1 VELKLH
7 MPIYEYQ
14 VADGVR
20 GCEYCRAGFEHFHK
34 SVEVLERCPQCDA
47 PVSKQISAP
56 NVGASESGADDRA
69 KSAGFH
75 KLKKVSKGEYEKL
88 Y

>member
-1 VELKLH
+1 

-14 VADGVR
+14 AAEPVR
-20 GCEYCRAGFEHFHK
+20 SCAHCRDGFEHFHK
-34 SVEVLERCPQCDA
+34 CAGVLSVCPACGA
-47 PVSKQISAP
+47 AVEKMISAP

-75 KLKKVSKGEYEKL
+75 KLKKVSTGEYEKL

>member
-1 VELKLH
+1 

-14 VADGVR
+14 AVEVAKS
-20 GCEYCRAGFEHFHK
+20 CAKCRDGFEYFHK
-34 SVEVLERCPQCDA
+34 SAGVLAACPACGA
-47 PVSKQISAP
+47 PVKKLISAP
-56 NVGASESGADDRA
+56 NVGASESGMDDRA

-75 KLKKVSKGEYEKL
+75 KLKKVSHGEYEKL

>member
-1 VELKLH
+1 

-14 VADGVR
+14 AKDQKKS
-20 GCEYCRAGFEHFHK
+20 CPHCRAPF
-34 SVEVLERCPQCDA
+34 EVLQRISENSLTACPACGA
-47 PVSKQISAP
+47 AIHKLISAP
-56 NVGASESGADDRA
+56 RVGASQSNFDDRA

-75 KLKKVSKGEYEKL
+75 KLKKVSKGEYEKQ

>member
-1 VELKLH
+1 
-7 MPIYEYQ
+7 MPIYEYRA
-14 VADGVR
+14 VEAEKS
-20 GCEYCRAGFEHFHK
+20 CAHCRTGFEFFHR
-34 SVEVLERCPQCDA
+34 SAGLLDACPECGTAVQ
-47 PVSKQISAP
+47 KLISAP

>member
-1 VELKLH
+1 V
-7 MPIYEYQ
+7 PIYEYQ
-14 VADGVR
+14 VVDGEK
-20 GCEYCRAGFEHFHK
+20 GCDICRCGFEHFHK
-34 SVEVLERCPQCDA
+34 NVEVLAVCPACGAQ
-47 PVSKQISAP
+47 VQKLISAP
-56 NVGASESGADDRA
+56 NVGSSESGADDRA

>member
-1 VELKLH
+1 

-14 VADGVR
+14 VSKGSA
-20 GCEYCRAGFEHFHK
+20 GCEYCAEGFEILQK
-34 SVEVLERCPQCDA
+34 LSDPLLEQCPKCGK
-47 PVSKQISAP
+47 PVTKQISAP
-56 NVGASESGADDRA
+56 SLGASKSGFDDRA

-75 KLKKVSKGEYEKL
+75 KLEKRDKGTYEKK

>member
-1 VELKLH
+1 

-14 VADGVR
+14 VVDGED
-20 GCEYCRAGFEHFHK
+20 GCERCANGFEHLHK
-34 SVEVLERCPQCDA
+34 SVEVLEKCPACGA
-47 PVSKQISAP
+47 PVAKLISAP
-56 NVGASESGADDRA
+56 NVGSSESGADDRA
-69 KSAGFH
+69 KAAGFH

>member
-1 VELKLH
+1 V
-7 MPIYEYQ
+7 PIYEYQ
-14 VADGVR
+14 VAEGEK
-20 GCEYCRAGFEHFHK
+20 GCDLCREGFEHFHK
-34 SVEVLERCPQCDA
+34 SVEVLDACPGCGA
-47 PVSKQISAP
+47 AVRKLISAP

-69 KSAGFH
+69 KAAGFH

>member
-1 VELKLH
+1 

-14 VADGVR
+14 ARDTKKA
-20 GCEYCRAGFEHFHK
+20 CSHCREPF
-34 SVEVLERCPQCDA
+34 EVLQKLSEHALAVCPSCGA
-47 PVSKQISAP
+47 AISKIISAP
-56 NVGASESGADDRA
+56 RVGSSQSNFDDRA

-75 KLKKVSKGEYEKL
+75 KLKKVSKGEYEKQ

>member
-1 VELKLH
+1 

-14 VADGVR
+14 AADAER
-20 GCEYCRAGFEHFHK
+20 SCAHCRDGFEHFHK
-34 SVEVLERCPQCDA
+34 CAGVLTACPACGAVVQ
-47 PVSKQISAP
+47 KLISAP
-56 NVGASESGADDRA
+56 NVGASASGADDRA

-75 KLKKVSKGEYEKL
+75 KLKKVSTGEYEKL

>member
-1 VELKLH
+1 VKERLVV
-7 MPIYEYQ
+7 PIYEYQ
-14 VADGVR
+14 VAEGAR
-20 GCEYCRAGFEHFHK
+20 GCEHCRAGFEHFHK
-34 SVEVLERCPQCDA
+34 SVEVLARCPECHA
-47 PVSKQISAP
+47 PVQKLISAP

-69 KSAGFH
+69 KAAGFH